1 MQQPTSIP
9 SHCGCC
15 LVASVV
21 SDSLGP
27 SGLYPARLLC
37 PWDFPGK
44 NTGVGC
50 HFLLQPRDRTRVSCK
65 ADFFTTELPRKLHP
79 ASTGPLKGNTRLL
92 LMAGTWRVCAIIR
105 LLLSP
110 AGDLSPCTSAIP
122 RVCSENNSL
131 QFGWL
136 QPASTWGI
144 KLGIVLGLQHLS
156 LPRVPDVFV
165 TLDLV

>member
-1 MQQPTSIP
+1 MALFLFSFFPIFFSDPGIEPTS
-9 SHCGCC
+9 
-15 LVASVV
+15 
-21 SDSLGP
+21 
-27 SGLYPARLLC
+27 PAFAGR
-37 PWDFPGK
+37 
-44 NTGVGC
+44 
-50 HFLLQPRDRTRVSCK
+50 
-65 ADFFTTELPRKLHP
+65 FFTTEPPGKLHL
-79 ASTGPLKGNTRLL
+79 ANTGPLKGNTRLL

-144 KLGIVLGLQHLS
+144 KPGIVLGLQHLS

-165 TLDLV
+165 TTDLV